1 MKITKRQLIRL
12 IKEVTIKPGIP
23 NLDNDEYGNALGLA
37 RHTDPSIR
45 NVADNLAGAMGY
57 EGSFSGD
64 LDTYDNPV
72 TYETVSVI
80 TPQGRVEQEVMIPP
94 DLVEDVVSS
103 HQALSRGGYSG
114 NFVDAADDVFFH
126 ISQEV
131 APYEVYEHGLTV
143 RGFLAKE
150 YQAAMIAVGEY
161 L

>member
-1 MKITKRQLIRL
+1 MKITRKRLIRL
-12 IKEVTIKPGIP
+12 IKESMIKPGIP
-23 NLDNDEYGNALGLA
+23 GLDTDSYGKALGLA
-37 RHTDPSIR
+37 RHGDPEVR
-45 NVADNLAGAMGY
+45 QQADHLAGAMGY

-72 TYETVSVI
+72 TYETVSVM

-94 DLVEDVVSS
+94 DLVDNMVSS

-131 APYEVYEHGLTV
+131 APYEVYEHGLAV

-150 YQAAMIAVGEY
+150 YQAAMFAIGEY